1 MQVQVTIKNQT
12 MNQVSAFVS
21 TGGSFQ
27 KFGDLPALKEIT
39 MSFQTGTTF
48 QFKKASGQLI
58 STAQVTATTRRIDIG
73 KADPTANIPKQLP
86 RSVAISFLAE
96 QIGRA
101 HVLTPVTTQSR
112 MLTRERALLG
122 LPDAILHDTSS
133 QEMVNHSTYMAN
145 QGQISHD
152 NYETRYLDINKK
164 VTSEGYVLAQGGG
177 EVCAFI
183 FGSDALVVANTIKSF
198 KGSSQHWNT
207 LTTPGKILLSFGAVK
222 KLDRTYVSAM
232 IVPVQ

>member
-1 MQVQVTIKNQT
+1 MPDQHMQVQVTIKNQT

-96 QIGRA
+96 
-101 HVLTPVTTQSR
+101 LN
-112 MLTRERALLG
+112 RERALLG